1 MPKRPPT
8 VGVVAK
14 AVVTDGVKDRA
25 PLIQTFLATLPTQPT
40 APAQEEPKAP
50 VPMPQP
56 NFLLSSVMFGM
67 AVRAAAMA
75 PTDDT

>member
-8 VGVVAK
+8 DGVVAK

-25 PLIQTFLATLPTQPT
+25 PLIQTFLETLPTQPR

-50 VPMPQP
+50 VAVIPSR
-56 NFLLSSVMFGM
+56 FFGEYFFG
-67 AVRAAAMA
+67 VF
-75 PTDDT
+75 